1 MEHVYMQ
8 PPGGG
13 EPKLVPAV
21 PEELIP
27 LYSESRII
35 PRLGASINRIGASV
49 EAHSE

>member
-21 PEELIP
+21 PEELVP
-27 LYSESRII
+27 LMVQGWSQCDPPEEVREDV
-35 PRLGASINRIGASV
+35 R
-49 EAHSE
+49 EHS